1 MCLLGPCIFKNELLI
16 SEQFCIYRKVVK
28 LIESQYT
35 PIFPIIILHQGTF
48 VQLVKQYFYI
58 IIKSIF
64 IQISLA
70 FTQFSPHMIPFRILC
85 YIQLSCLL
93 RFHLTLTVFPALL
106 IFDDLDSFDEN
117 WSDILQNIS
126 QLEFLFYDL
135 GYQFLGGRLQRLS
148 TILIT
153 LRIIINTINMI
164 YDC

>member
-28 LIESQYT
+28 LIEFQYT
-35 PIFPIIILHQGTF
+35 PIFPSIILHQQGTF

-58 IIKSIF
+58 TIKSIF

-93 RFHLTLTVFPALL
+93 RFHLTLTVSLALL

-126 QLEFLFYDL
+126 QLEFFFYDL

-153 LRIIINTINMI
+153 LRIIINMI